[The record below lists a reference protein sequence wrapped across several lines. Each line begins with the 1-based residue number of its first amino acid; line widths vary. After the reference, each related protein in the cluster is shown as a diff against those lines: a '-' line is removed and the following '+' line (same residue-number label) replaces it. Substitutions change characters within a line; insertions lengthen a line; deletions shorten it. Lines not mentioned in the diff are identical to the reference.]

1 MTNDNK
7 LDDLK
12 TKATELG
19 EDLKLKAQAAKLEG
33 EKVLEDV
40 KHQATEAKL
49 DAEKQLTDLK
59 QNAAESK
66 AEGDAAFEQKLESAQ
81 AKAEH
86 AKQVA

>member
-33 EKVLEDV
+33 EKYWKMLSIR
-40 KHQATEAKL
+40 L
-49 DAEKQLTDLK
+49 LK
-59 QNAAESK
+59 PSLMLK
-66 AEGDAAFEQKLESAQ
+66 SS
-81 AKAEH
+81 
-86 AKQVA
+86 